1 MEAVTVDTPRRDF
14 PQGAI
19 RVSDAERD
27 AAVAELSQ
35 HYQQGRLTGE
45 EFDERSGQAFAA
57 RTGDQLH
64 ALFVDLPVIATPPP
78 PPPQADLPAVPGV
91 QAAAQ
96 ASRSRGRVV
105 AACIIGYFAFI
116 NGIGAIASA
125 AGQDWG
131 STIGAIIPT
140 TVLVLIFLAL
150 IRHRR

>member
-35 HYQQGRLTGE
+35 HYQQGRLTGA

-57 RTGDQLH
+57 KTGDQLH
-64 ALFVDLPVIATPPP
+64 ALFVDLPAIATSP
-78 PPPQADLPAVPGV
+78 PPPQAGLPAVPGV

-116 NGIGAIASA
+116 NGISAIASA

>member
-35 HYQQGRLTGE
+35 HYQQGRLTDA

-64 ALFVDLPVIATPPP
+64 ALFVDLPSIATSV
-78 PPPQADLPAVPGV
+78 PQSQNELPAVPGV
-91 QAAAQ
+91 RPPA
-96 ASRSRGRVV
+96 RPGTSRGRVV
-105 AACIIGYFAFI
+105 AACIIGYIALS
-116 NGIGAIASA
+116 NGIGALVSA

-131 STIGAIIPT
+131 SAIGAIIPT
-140 TVLVLIFLAL
+140 TILAL
-150 IRHRR
+150 IVLALVRHRR

>member
-35 HYQQGRLTGE
+35 HYQQGRLTGA

-64 ALFVDLPVIATPPP
+64 ALFVDLPSIATSV
-78 PPPQADLPAVPGV
+78 PQSQNELPAVPGV
-91 QAAAQ
+91 RTPARPGA
-96 ASRSRGRVV
+96 SRGRVV
-105 AACIIGYFAFI
+105 AACIIGYIALS
-116 NGIGAIASA
+116 NGIGALVSA

-131 STIGAIIPT
+131 SAIGAIIPT
-140 TVLVLIFLAL
+140 TILAL
-150 IRHRR
+150 IVLALVRHRR